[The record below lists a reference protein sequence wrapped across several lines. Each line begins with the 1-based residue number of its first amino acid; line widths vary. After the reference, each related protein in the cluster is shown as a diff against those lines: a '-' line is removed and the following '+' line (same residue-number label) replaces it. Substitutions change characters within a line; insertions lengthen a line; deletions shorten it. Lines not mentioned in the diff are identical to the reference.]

1 MRHLVIAMSDRFV
14 AAITKDRSRV
24 VMKQGTWRHT
34 IPAEQAKDWL
44 QMYRKLWGRK
54 ATKPGDPGPYARFYE
69 RTVEVMESVVR
80 EIEGGRHAP

>member
-1 MRHLVIAMSDRFV
+1 MRLVVIAMSDRFV

-24 VMKQGTWRHT
+24 VMTRGTWRHT

-44 QMYRKLWGRK
+44 VMYRKLWGRK
-54 ATKPGDPGPYARFYE
+54 ATKPGEPGPYARFYE
-69 RTVEVMESVVR
+69 STVARMEKVVA